1 MVGYYALFKADP
13 DSERFFTIVFPDL
26 DWGVSQGEGEKD
38 GGAMALDLLR
48 TMIREHIHR
57 GEELPRPRQYRG
69 PRYRFIALPALE
81 AAKVELYRAFRASG
95 ITKTGL
101 AQRLGISKTNVD
113 RLFDLKRKSRLDQI
127 EAAFAALGKRLDVEI
142 RDAA

>member
-1 MVGYYALFKADP
+1 M
-13 DSERFFTIVFPDL
+13 
-26 DWGVSQGEGEKD
+26 
-38 GGAMALDLLR
+38 
-48 TMIREHIHR
+48 
-57 GEELPRPRQYRG
+57 
-69 PRYRFIALPALE
+69 
-81 AAKVELYRAFRASG
+81 
-95 ITKTGL
+95 TKTGL